1 MARLDLQPMTL
12 LTDLERRSAELQRNK
27 WLRYFA
33 IFCRIAL
40 ALGFIP
46 SGVVKVMGERFTALP
61 SNHPL
66 GHYFDALHLTGFY
79 YTFIGVGQLTAAL
92 LLLIPRTA
100 LLGAIFYFPIILNI
114 CVLTYAVRFEGT
126 RVATL
131 MLLANLF
138 LLAWDHQRL
147 KYIFS
152 RSRPDGDRHVV
163 ETSTFPFLFFA
174 GVFAA
179 AVSVIVIN
187 QFLYDIR
194 PGNSR
199 IECTNGCMNNG
210 SPNACQHFCDCIYEQ
225 GNPLNVCL
233 NEYQGAKDI
242 AVDTGDKRQP
252 R

>member
-1 MARLDLQPMTL
+1 MKATTL
-12 LTDLERRSAELQRNK
+12 LTGFEQLYAELKRNK

-33 IFCRIAL
+33 IFCRLAL

-46 SGVVKVMGERFTALP
+46 SGMVKVTGERFTGLP

-66 GHYFDALHLTGFY
+66 GHYFDALYLTGSY
-79 YTFIGVGQLTAAL
+79 YTFIGVGQLIAAL

-114 CVLTYAVRFEGT
+114 CVLTYATRFEGT
-126 RVATL
+126 RIATL

-138 LLAWDHQRL
+138 LLAWDYQRL
-147 KYIFS
+147 KYILPFS
-152 RSRPDGDRHVV
+152 RHDGDHQIV
-163 ETSTFPFLFFA
+163 ETNKFPVLFFA
-174 GVFAA
+174 FVFAT

-187 QFLYDIR
+187 AFLFDIR
-194 PGNSR
+194 PGNSQ
-199 IECTNGCMNNG
+199 IECTNGCKNSG
-210 SPNACQHFCDCIYEQ
+210 SPNACQHFCDCIYKQ

-233 NEYQGAKDI
+233 NEYQEEKDKN
-242 AVDTGDKRQP
+242 ADLEGKGQP